1 MINTSKIIC
10 RFREIHVVNE
20 YGVFQAVYAL
30 VGKKAKDMWSKYDW
44 FGQVRPFLTEKIRNR
59 LQFHGCCFHNLHR
72 SLGKPVLPSEY
83 GGDQVAIVK
92 IDNSTTGTSRDVGT
106 LRYVKWLVLSYVH
119 RVELHTVAWVL
130 LSCVTCVELG
140 LSLLSLHWYHSTI
153 VLMIVILNDCFNTVA
168 YGWMK
173 KKQKWKHNEL
183 LSELTY
189 LLTTSVSV
197 AGGGWRWRSGG
208 VGRSTCKPIRL
219 LLTFASTLRINCH
232 HRCG

>member
-1 MINTSKIIC
+1 MNTFKTIC

-30 VGKKAKDMWSKYDW
+30 VGKKAKDMWSEYDW

-130 LSCVTCVELG
+130 LSCVTCVELR

-173 KKQKWKHNEL
+173 KKNENITSSCQSWHICWQPVCL
-183 LSELTY
+183 LQVADEGDDQEELEEALASLSDY
-189 LLTTSVSV
+189 CSLLHQLFV
-197 AGGGWRWRSGG
+197 
-208 VGRSTCKPIRL
+208 
-219 LLTFASTLRINCH
+219 
-232 HRCG
+232 